1 MGLLQQHEG
10 SSPSSAAASPCQQQP
25 KDEAEECQHQRQAV
39 YRVRLPRALLFKP
52 VLSHTPEE
60 APPSAEKDF
69 ELSLEEAAA
78 SAVESWIDPDG
89 SDFAAAAQG
98 EIAWVLSCLLFHAF
112 PVFVACLCDNAAVL
126 PLLAYRVAALFAFF
140 DAKSKD
146 PLAVGTLGRTLS
158 CLLRSLAF
166 VLGRLLKGPLGRRRL
181 KLSVAAAAENATVV
195 ATPPPDAAAEAPAA
209 AQLPASH
216 VLYQHHSFNLY
227 AEFCLC
233 MRGNPQSVEA
243 PLPASGSFDILPLP
257 AVAGVTFPLVVSA
270 KKRWSL
276 EKGAPK
282 TSSSGASAERASLD
296 AVDVREDEVVF
307 LGEGLRFRILECI
320 RILVRAAS
328 GRDGY
333 MALVESVT
341 RSEVPIH
348 LKAVCLPGLLAA
360 TAKIRRKK
368 DRFITQLCSIIM
380 NKTLP
385 VRAPH
390 SATESLAKLLPSTAK
405 RVLRIKEK
413 QQVQQQ
419 QVQQQQVQQ
428 QQQEPGVKGS
438 FPVLAVGSDVS
449 LPLRLLILAHATQGL
464 VVALDAGSG
473 ASNGLDKKTESF
485 GQEELEQEREAQK
498 KGSGEADPQTEQ
510 HADNPLVAMH
520 AIQSVLFKA
529 LELSVPLLADPFMA
543 PPTPE
548 GSACVQIDRSRLHS
562 MQREPW
568 SGACQALAEC
578 AVRSRAGLVTAQQ
591 QHQQQHQYQYY
602 SQQQQRQ
609 WTAEELSLWFAV
621 DSLVRQSGALL
632 SRGEETL
639 CYALQR
645 LNICAAP
652 APQQGDME
660 VGPLASACLVYGLLI
675 LLLGSPSLPAPICLA
690 QRAVWALKAA
700 CIFMQHADAEAA
712 ATAAAGTARQQQQQ
726 QQQQKE
732 HLAAAAESVG
742 IWKEARWLLQR
753 KAEQLLVFGVSLLP
767 IVQQQHPERF
777 ETPHSLRAYPALLLL
792 LLLQQMASAST
803 SAARGFL
810 ILSQMGGR
818 LHAAAEE
825 QDGCLSS
832 LGIADVEDGPVEAS
846 FLKEKLKAE
855 HFALRGGDMT
865 VLYRCVAVL
874 TGVFAWKAQISLF
887 QSLLNPKEFQ
897 LPDAATAAVLILLK
911 ERWCLQ
917 VLHYQNA
924 DAPAAA
930 AADANPQV
938 SQPAG
943 AVGGAKDPLL
953 ALTNLNVLAF
963 VVQTQLINREE
974 TIAEGSERLS
984 CVLNWLKLVLLQ
996 GHKNPNR
1003 GPNKAHGSNPFYAMG
1018 LLLLRS
1024 LKQPLLEALRR
1035 LASQAD
1041 AEEVLTQSRGGPE
1054 GLRGPQCLLGR
1065 GAPSTADKVELL
1077 RPCGGAMRHSS
1088 AAAEQ
1093 RMRLQLVCLVLQEV
1107 RDLVYQAADA
1117 AKGTEY
1123 FFRKAVVI
1131 CHFRVTGL
1139 GQEGKEDGNDAHC
1152 CDLDLHSARPHGLA
1166 SSNLQLNIHGVR
1178 ICSV

>member
-89 SDFAAAAQG
+89 SDFAAAAAEALEEEEAVRQG
-98 EIAWVLSCLLFHAF
+98 GTED
-112 PVFVACLCDNAAVL
+112 PAAVL

-405 RVLRIKEK
+405 RQV
-413 QQVQQQ
+413 QQQQKDQQQ
-419 QVQQQQVQQ
+419 QVQQQKD

-568 SGACQALAEC
+568 SGACQALAE
-578 AVRSRAGLVTAQQ
+578 
-591 QHQQQHQYQYY
+591 
-602 SQQQQRQ
+602 
-609 WTAEELSLWFAV
+609 F

-660 VGPLASACLVYGLLI
+660 
-675 LLLGSPSLPAPICLA
+675 
-690 QRAVWALKAA
+690 
-700 CIFMQHADAEAA
+700 
-712 ATAAAGTARQQQQQ
+712 
-726 QQQQKE
+726 
-732 HLAAAAESVG
+732 
-742 IWKEARWLLQR
+742 
-753 KAEQLLVFGVSLLP
+753 
-767 IVQQQHPERF
+767 
-777 ETPHSLRAYPALLLL
+777 
-792 LLLQQMASAST
+792 
-803 SAARGFL
+803 
-810 ILSQMGGR
+810 MGGR

-865 VLYRCVAVL
+865 VLYRCVAV
-874 TGVFAWKAQISLF
+874 
-887 QSLLNPKEFQ
+887 
-897 LPDAATAAVLILLK
+897 
-911 ERWCLQ
+911 
-917 VLHYQNA
+917 
-924 DAPAAA
+924 
-930 AADANPQV
+930 
-938 SQPAG
+938 PAG

-1093 RMRLQLVCLVLQEV
+1093 RMRLQLVCLVLQEMRSPWV
-1107 RDLVYQAADA
+1107 GKDA
-1117 AKGTEY
+1117 
-1123 FFRKAVVI
+1123 
-1131 CHFRVTGL
+1131 
-1139 GQEGKEDGNDAHC
+1139 
-1152 CDLDLHSARPHGLA
+1152 
-1166 SSNLQLNIHGVR
+1166 
-1178 ICSV
+1178 